1 VNPHLITLQDFDI
14 GIRSPDDVLARSP
27 GFANIAMDNP
37 VFGEE
42 ARQLARLHPRQSFN
56 QFWAQLSLDPLS
68 IKNKHFRHTAD
79 LAHGHLRSLA
89 GGVNLSGNNVIAV
102 PSNYSRNQLSV
113 LLGITRTCEIP
124 VHGLVDLSLLQ
135 AMASDSGADH
145 CIIVD
150 LQLHQAI
157 LSSFRRI
164 DGHMQRERVVQVP
177 ASGQLA
183 LQDAW
188 TNMIADEFIRQAR
201 FDPKHNAEIEQYL
214 YNQLEGWMSQSATS
228 GELLIDIK
236 HKGSVHQA
244 RVTHEA
250 FGLRSRHI
258 LERIRKELAPLTSED
273 SAVHVLGSHHLP
285 GLELYLPEADVLA
298 DDLLLESFLGHMDN
312 IVKTPDQVQFIT
324 RLPLRQQVSTA
335 TGLPRKQLQ
344 STHVLVDNR
353 AVALPKGLL
362 AIGAAPAYGTFAR
375 VIPLQETSSPG
386 FLVLDKQP
394 GQLLLDQFQGEAVLV
409 NDQSASPGMTL
420 SLGDRIKL
428 NGALLHLIQVE

>member
-1 VNPHLITLQDFDI
+1 VNPYLITLQDFDI
-14 GIRSPDDVLARSP
+14 GIRSPDDVLASSP
-27 GFANIAMDNP
+27 GFANIAMDKP

-79 LAHGHLRSLA
+79 LAHGHLRSLVA
-89 GGVNLSGNNVIAV
+89 GVNLSGSNVIAV

-113 LLGITRTCEIP
+113 LLGIARTCEIP

-150 LQLHQAI
+150 LQLHQAV
-157 LSSFRRI
+157 LSSFRRV
-164 DGHMQRERVVQVP
+164 DGYMQRERVVQVP

-188 TNMIADEFIRQAR
+188 TNMIADEFIRQNR
-201 FDPKHNAEIEQYL
+201 FDPKHNAEIEQFL
-214 YNQLEGWMSQSATS
+214 YNQLDGWMTQSAAT

-258 LERIRKELAPLTSED
+258 FERIRKELAPLTADD
-273 SAVHVLGSHHLP
+273 SVVHVLGSQHLP
-285 GLELYLPEADVLA
+285 GLQLYIPKAVVLK
-298 DDLLLESFLGHMDN
+298 DELLLDSFLVHMDN
-312 IVKTPDQVQFIT
+312 IVLSPDQVQFIT
-324 RLPLRQQVSTA
+324 RLPLRQQLGNAAAQPSREPQA
-335 TGLPRKQLQ
+335 
-344 STHVLVDNR
+344 THVLLNNK
-353 AVALPKGLL
+353 AISLPKGLL
-362 AIGAAPAYGTFAR
+362 AFGAAPADGKFAR
-375 VIPLQETSSPG
+375 IIPLEGNSTNG
-386 FLVLDKQP
+386 FLVIDKQP
-394 GQLLLDQFQGEAVLV
+394 GQLVLEQLQGDSVLV
-409 NDQSASPGMTL
+409 NDKSASSGMTL

-428 NGALLHLIQVE
+428 DGALLHLIQVE